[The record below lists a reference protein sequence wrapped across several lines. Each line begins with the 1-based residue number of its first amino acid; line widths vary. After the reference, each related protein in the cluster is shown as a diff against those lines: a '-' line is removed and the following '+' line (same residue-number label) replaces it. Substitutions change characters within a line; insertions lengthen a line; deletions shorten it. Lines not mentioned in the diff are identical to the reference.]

1 MTAITIPTV
10 RARLGRV
17 GGRMSGATSGL
28 TAIGVKELRGRMRG
42 RRAFIILTV
51 YLVVIGGF
59 AWMSEILQE
68 KLYAGAFA
76 NQATFASAAIGRG
89 VFGAILLLETLL
101 VVVLTP
107 AFTAGAISLE
117 REKQT
122 LDMLATTPISSVAIV
137 VGKLLSALVYVFI
150 LVLASIPLSALVF
163 VFGGVAPDDV
173 LRGYVVLLATAVGI
187 GSVALFFSALAR
199 RTQAATILSYFAV
212 LAATLGS
219 LFIFSFWSAVGST
232 TSFAPD
238 GSTRISG
245 APPEAIMYLNPYIAQ
260 ADVLCGAGDGVDALD
275 RNTTYCGRVAS
286 ITGSNPF
293 GVPVPVPPGGEPGIK
308 VDPGLGVGVNVG
320 ADGAMI
326 AGFPRACGANERCA
340 FPGGIAVNDVAPD
353 QQLFGVQRDTFWP
366 KSVVSWLVIAVI
378 FTLLSVQ
385 LVTPTRRWRPRLPG
399 ILRRRSSRSPA

>member
-1 MTAITIPTV
+1 MTAIAIPSV
-10 RARLGRV
+10 RARLGRL
-17 GGRMSGATSGL
+17 GGFVRNASSGL

-51 YLVVIGGF
+51 YLILIAGF
-59 AWMSEILQE
+59 AWMSEVLQE

-89 VFGAILLLETLL
+89 VFGAILLLETML

-107 AFTAGAISLE
+107 AVTAGAISLE

-122 LDMLATTPISSVAIV
+122 LDMLATTPISSLAIV
-137 VGKLLSALVYVFI
+137 IGKLLSALVYVFI

-173 LRGYVVLLATAVGI
+173 LRGYIVLLATAVGI
-187 GSVALFFSALAR
+187 GSIALLFSALAR

-219 LFIFSFWSAVGST
+219 LFVFSFWSAVGST

-245 APPEAIMYLNPYIAQ
+245 GPPEAIMYLNPYIAQ

-275 RNTTYCGRVAS
+275 RNTTYCGRVGS

-293 GVPVPVPPGGEPGIK
+293 GIPVPTDPSIKFDFGAGEDGVVVFGG
-308 VDPGLGVGVNVG
+308 N
-320 ADGAMI
+320 
-326 AGFPRACGANERCA
+326 PRADCPANARCA
-340 FPGGIAVNDVAPD
+340 FAGDVIAPEP
-353 QQLFGVQRDTFWP
+353 QIFGVQRDTFWP
-366 KSVVSWLVIAVI
+366 KSVASWLVIAVI